1 MSTIYKVRAVT
12 KTSAFLYLPA
22 MYKIQLFLLLILTAQ
37 FGRVSAQENAEV
49 RGFVY
54 EAENGQPA
62 PFVNIFILE
71 AKTGNLT
78 DENGF
83 YTVPNIPPGNYT
95 FVCYGL
101 GYDTVRQTIRLKA
114 GQTLLNNVYLPSNS
128 YEIQEVR
135 ITAEKQKKKTDT
147 YVSVVTIT
155 PRELK
160 SIPTVGGAPDLVQ
173 YLQLLPGV
181 VFSGDQGGQLYIRG
195 GSPVMNRVMLDGM
208 TIYNPFHSIGLFSVF
223 DPDIIQSAE
232 VYSAGFGAEYGGRVS
247 AIVDVR
253 TRDGNKN
260 RLAGNV
266 NVNPFTS
273 KVLLEGPLREYREGE
288 GHSSFILSYKN
299 SYLEQ
304 SSKLFYNY
312 ADPERLPYT
321 FSDLYGKMSFN
332 SAGGSKMDLF
342 GFNFKDKVDFKN
354 TTSYEW
360 NSSGF
365 GTNFLLLPYGSK
377 TLIDGVFTF
386 SDYKI
391 DQIEADRRPR
401 NSGINGFNVILNFG
415 YFINKDELTYGLEVN
430 GFRTEFEIF
439 NSANRRI
446 QQNENTTE
454 LATYIRYKKIIKDKL
469 ILEPGFRLQWYASL
483 GNISPEPRFR
493 FKYNM
498 NQRWR
503 LKGAGGWYSQNLLSA
518 ISDRD
523 VVNLFYGF
531 LSGPDDLPPTI
542 GNKEVTH
549 RMQTA
554 RHAVLGVEYDIN
566 MNSDINVE
574 TYVKDFTQI
583 SNINRDKIFDDIPEY
598 QDEPIYLRKSF
609 IVETGLAYGFDI
621 TYQYKSKRYFFWL
634 VYAWNLV
641 NRYDGLRTYAP
652 HFDRR
657 HNVNL
662 VGSYR
667 FGKNERNEVSLRW
680 NLGSGFPFTQTQGFY
695 ENIGFSDGIGT
706 DYTRENGELG
716 IYFADLNLGRLPYY
730 HRLDFSAKH
739 EREYKSKND
748 QERSLEFVLSCTN
761 VYNRNNIFYFDRIS
775 YQRVNQLP
783 ILPSFSV
790 TYGF

>member
-1 MSTIYKVRAVT
+1 MRKA
-12 KTSAFLYLPA
+12 
-22 MYKIQLFLLLILTAQ
+22 LLLLSLTIIISAAHLQ
-37 FGRVSAQENAEV
+37 AQEKAEV

-54 EAENGQPA
+54 EAESGEPA
-62 PFVNIFILE
+62 PFVNIFIVE
-71 AKTGNLT
+71 AKSGNLS

-83 YTVPNIPPGNYT
+83 YTVSNIPPGTYT

-101 GYDTVRQTIRLKA
+101 GYDTVRTKIKLKA
-114 GQTLLNNVYLPSNS
+114 GQSLQKNVYLPANS

-223 DPDIIQSAE
+223 DADIIQSAE

-247 AIVDVR
+247 AIVDVK
-253 TRDGNKN
+253 TRDGNSN
-260 RLAGNV
+260 HFAGKLNT
-266 NVNPFTS
+266 NPFTS
-273 KVLLEGPLREYREGE
+273 KVLLEGPLRKFQEGE
-288 GHSSFILSYKN
+288 GFSSFILSYKN

-304 SSKLFYNY
+304 SSRLFYNY
-312 ADPERLPYT
+312 ADPSRLPYT

-332 SAGGSKMDLF
+332 SAGGSKMDIF
-342 GFNFKDKVDFKN
+342 GFDYRDRVDFQN

-360 NSSGF
+360 NSNGI

-386 SDYKI
+386 SDYEI
-391 DQIEADRRPR
+391 NQIEADQRPR
-401 NSGINGFNVILNFG
+401 RSGINGFNVILNFG
-415 YFINKDELTYGLEVN
+415 YFIDKDELTYGLEVN

-446 QQNENTTE
+446 QQFENTTE
-454 LATYIRYKKIIKDKL
+454 LASYIRYKKIIKEKL
-469 ILEPGFRLQWYASL
+469 ILEPGFRVQWYASL
-483 GNISPEPRFR
+483 GNISPEPRLR
-493 FKYNM
+493 FKYNF

-518 ISDRD
+518 MSDRD

-531 LSGPDDLPPTI
+531 LSGPDDLPPEI
-542 GNKEVTH
+542 GDKEITH

-566 MNSDINVE
+566 LNSDINFE

-583 SNINRDKIFDDIPEY
+583 SNINRDKIFDDTPEF
-598 QDEPIYLRKSF
+598 QDEPDFLRKSF

-621 TYQYKSKRYFFWL
+621 TYQYKSKQFFIWL

-641 NRYDGLRTYAP
+641 NRFDGQRTYNP

-667 FGKNERNEVSLRW
+667 FGKDERNEVSLRW

-695 ENIGFSDGIGT
+695 ENINFSDGIGT

-739 EREYKSKND
+739 ERNFKSKSGK
-748 QERSLEFVLSCTN
+748 ERMLEYVFSCTN
-761 VYNRNNIFYFDRIS
+761 VYNRNNIFYFDRVS
-775 YQRVNQLP
+775 YQRVDQLP
-783 ILPSFSV
+783 ILPSFAI

>member
-1 MSTIYKVRAVT
+1 MRKALSLFIVLFSLIAVR
-12 KTSAFLYLPA
+12 S
-22 MYKIQLFLLLILTAQ
+22 Q
-37 FGRVSAQENAEV
+37 AQEAGEI

-54 EAENGQPA
+54 EAESGQPA
-62 PFVNIFILE
+62 PYVNIFIVE

-83 YTVPNIPPGNYT
+83 YIVPNIPEGTYT

-101 GYDTVRQTIRLKA
+101 GYDTVRQKISIKK
-114 GQTLLNNVYLPSNS
+114 GQTLLQNIYLPSNS

-232 VYSAGFGAEYGGRVS
+232 VYSAGFGAEYGGRIS

-273 KVLLEGPLREYREGE
+273 KVLLEGPLKEYKEGE

-299 SYLEQ
+299 SYLDQ

-312 ADPERLPYT
+312 ADPDRLPYS

-332 SAGGSKMDLF
+332 SAGGSKIDLF

-354 TTSYEW
+354 TTAYEW

-386 SDYKI
+386 SDYRI
-391 DQIEADRRPR
+391 DQIEADRKPR

-454 LATYIRYKKIIKDKL
+454 LASYIRYKKIINDKL

-483 GNISPEPRFR
+483 GNVSPEPRFR
-493 FKYNM
+493 FKYNF

-542 GNKEVTH
+542 GDKEVTH

-554 RHAVLGVEYDIN
+554 RHAVLGLEYDIN

-609 IVETGLAYGFDI
+609 IVESGIAYGFDI
-621 TYQYKSKRYFFWL
+621 TYQYKTKNYFFWL

-641 NRYDGLRTYAP
+641 NRYDGQRTYNP

-667 FGKNERNEVSLRW
+667 FGKKDNNEVSLRW

-695 ENIGFSDGIGT
+695 ENINFSDGIGT
-706 DYTRENGELG
+706 DYTTENGELG

-739 EREYKSKND
+739 EREYKSKKD
-748 QERSLEFVLSCTN
+748 QERKLEFVLSCTN